1 MPYCPE
7 CGADVRDDEQFCPNC
22 GTGLSGEQG
31 GDQWGEDTT
40 QSGGRQQGGNQGWGD
55 DYNQQQGGNQGYQQQ
70 TGNQEYQQQGGNQ
83 GYQQQTGNQGY
94 QQQTGNQGYQQQ
106 GRGRQGG
113 VPGGTVPQRSSGA
126 LDFTLGYPK
135 RDGWTPVLIS
145 VLLTLG
151 SILLLPLLPLIGYAF
166 RVGRNAALGRP
177 NPPQYEDWGGLFVD
191 GVRYLALVIVTA
203 IAALVGV
210 FGLGI
215 ALGSV
220 SDPLGGLGFFVGYLG
235 AFYVGIAV
243 LTAFIGGNSV
253 TGAFTDGRAVQLLK
267 SPYFLKAVLIYIGI
281 TIVLNIIAVVSII
294 TIIGPLIVSTYVIL
308 SQGAYLGYV
317 YFQAAEKGIVAPPAG
332 AQQQAPQSG
341 GTRAQPRR

>member
-55 DYNQQQGGNQGYQQQ
+55 DYTQQQGGNQGWDDDPNQQQ
-70 TGNQEYQQQGGNQ
+70 AGSQGYQQQGGNQ

-94 QQQTGNQGYQQQ
+94 QQQ
-106 GRGRQGG
+106 GRGGQAAVAG
-113 VPGGTVPQRSSGA
+113 GGTLPQRSSGA

-151 SILLLPLLPLIGYAF
+151 SFLVLPLLPLLGYVF
-166 RVGRNAALGRP
+166 RIGRNAALGRP
-177 NPPQYEDWGGLFVD
+177 NPPQYEDWGGLFID
-191 GVRYLALVIVTA
+191 GLRYLALVIVTG

-210 FGLGI
+210 FALAI

-220 SDPLGGLGFFVGYLG
+220 SDSLGALAFLVGYLG
-235 AFYVGIAV
+235 AFYAGLAL

-253 TGAFTDGRAVQLLK
+253 TGAFTDGRVVQLAK
-267 SPYFLKAVLIYIGI
+267 SAYFAKAVLIYLGI
-281 TIVLNIIAVVSII
+281 AIVFNIIAIVSII
-294 TIIGPLIVSTYVIL
+294 TIIGPIIVNTYFIL
-308 SQGAYLGYV
+308 SLGAYLGYV